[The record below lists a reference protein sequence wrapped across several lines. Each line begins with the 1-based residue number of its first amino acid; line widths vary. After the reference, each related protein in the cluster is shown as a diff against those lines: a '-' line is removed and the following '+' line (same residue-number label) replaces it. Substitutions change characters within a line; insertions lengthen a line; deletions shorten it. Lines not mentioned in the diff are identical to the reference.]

1 MKNSLQFRRIKF
13 IITALCAVV
22 LLDACNPA
30 DSSDVQPVAVNVVD
44 KIPSTIASQWAELQL
59 ALTKRTAGYTP
70 PVASRAYGLAGLTMY
85 ESVVAGM
92 PEKRSLAGQLSKLTS
107 LPTIDA
113 AKQYNYGLSLNAGQ
127 ASILRNLYAEASR
140 PQAVANKKSIDS
152 LETLI
157 ATSLRT
163 GVSQDI
169 IDRSI
174 AYGDTVARSIF
185 AWSIDDGGHQGY
197 KRNFPT
203 TYVIPVFPGAWQKTE
218 NGQSPMQP
226 YWGANRTFVT
236 ANAYIS
242 PVDPIPFST
251 STTSAYFKAYKE
263 VYDKNI
269 TLTATEKEIAVWWAD
284 NPVDTPTPPG
294 HSYSIANIAVKK
306 AGVGLG
312 KAAEAFARTGIAV
325 ADAFILCWKC
335 KYTYMNER
343 PYTMVNRMIAKWTPF
358 WPAPPFPGYM
368 SGHATQSSASAEVL
382 TAMFGEN
389 FAFTDN
395 SNEGMGIETK
405 TNTPYK
411 VRSFSSFRAAAEESA
426 MSRFYGGIHTK
437 QDNEIGLQEGKK
449 VGVNINALKFN
460 K

>member
-1 MKNSLQFRRIKF
+1 MRKLIPFRNPKLIF
-13 IITALCAVV
+13 SALCALV
-22 LLDACNPA
+22 LLNACNPS
-30 DSSDVQPVAVNVVD
+30 DSSDVQPIAENVVD

-59 ALTKRTAGYTP
+59 VLTKRTAGYTP
-70 PVASRAYGLAGLTMY
+70 PVASRAYGYAGLTMY

-92 PEKRSLAGQLSKLTS
+92 PEKKSLAGQLTKLAS
-107 LPTIDA
+107 LPTVDNT
-113 AKQYNYGLSLNAGQ
+113 KKYNYGLSLNAGQ
-127 ASILRNLYAEASR
+127 ARILRELYTESSR
-140 PQAVANKKSIDS
+140 AQAAINKKSIDS

-157 ATSLRT
+157 ASTLRT

-174 AYGDTVARSIF
+174 AYGDTVAGAIF
-185 AWSIDDGGHQGY
+185 AWSKTDGGHEGY

-226 YWGANRTFVT
+226 YWGSNRTFVA
-236 ANAYIS
+236 ANAIIT

-251 STTSAYFKAYKE
+251 STTSAYFNEYKA
-263 VYDKNI
+263 VYDKNL

-284 NPVDTPTPPG
+284 NPGDTPTPPG
-294 HSYSIANIAVKK
+294 HSYSIANIAIKK

-335 KYTYMNER
+335 KYIYMNER

-382 TAMFGEN
+382 TAVFGEN

-395 SNEGMGIETK
+395 THQGKANEAT

-411 VRSFSSFRAAAEESA
+411 IRSFSSFRAAAEESA

-449 VGVNINALKFN
+449 VGVNVNALKFN

>member
-1 MKNSLQFRRIKF
+1 
-13 IITALCAVV
+13 
-22 LLDACNPA
+22 
-30 DSSDVQPVAVNVVD
+30 
-44 KIPSTIASQWAELQL
+44 
-59 ALTKRTAGYTP
+59 
-70 PVASRAYGLAGLTMY
+70 
-85 ESVVAGM
+85 
-92 PEKRSLAGQLSKLTS
+92 
-107 LPTIDA
+107 
-113 AKQYNYGLSLNAGQ
+113 
-127 ASILRNLYAEASR
+127 
-140 PQAVANKKSIDS
+140 
-152 LETLI
+152 
-157 ATSLRT
+157 
-163 GVSQDI
+163 
-169 IDRSI
+169 
-174 AYGDTVARSIF
+174 
-185 AWSIDDGGHQGY
+185 
-197 KRNFPT
+197 
-203 TYVIPVFPGAWQKTE
+203 
-218 NGQSPMQP
+218 
-226 YWGANRTFVT
+226 
-236 ANAYIS
+236 
-242 PVDPIPFST
+242 
-251 STTSAYFKAYKE
+251 

-284 NPVDTPTPPG
+284 NPGDTPTPPG
-294 HSYSIANIAVKK
+294 HSYSIANIAIKK

>member
-1 MKNSLQFRRIKF
+1 MRKLIPFRNPKLIF
-13 IITALCAVV
+13 SALCALV
-22 LLDACNPA
+22 LLNACNPS
-30 DSSDVQPVAVNVVD
+30 DSSDVQPIAENVVD

-59 ALTKRTAGYTP
+59 VLTKRTAGYTP
-70 PVASRAYGLAGLTMY
+70 PVASRAYGYAGLTMY

-92 PEKRSLAGQLSKLTS
+92 PEKKSLAGQLTKLAS
-107 LPTIDA
+107 LPTIDNT
-113 AKQYNYGLSLNAGQ
+113 KKYNYGLSLNAGQ
-127 ASILRNLYAEASR
+127 ARILRELYTESSR
-140 PQAVANKKSIDS
+140 AQAAINKKSIDS
-152 LETLI
+152 LATLI
-157 ATSLRT
+157 ASTLRT

-174 AYGDTVARSIF
+174 AYGDTVAGAIF
-185 AWSIDDGGHQGY
+185 AWSKTDGGHEGY

-226 YWGANRTFVT
+226 YWGSNRTFVA
-236 ANAYIS
+236 ANAIIT
-242 PVDPIPFST
+242 PVDPLPFST
-251 STTSAYFKAYKE
+251 STTSAYFNEYKA
-263 VYDKNI
+263 VYDKNL

-284 NPVDTPTPPG
+284 NPGDTPTPPG

-335 KYTYMNER
+335 KFIYMNER

-382 TAMFGEN
+382 TAVFGEN

-395 SNEGMGIETK
+395 THEGKANEVV

-449 VGVNINALKFN
+449 VGININALKFN

>member
-1 MKNSLQFRRIKF
+1 MRKLIPFRHSKLILF
-13 IITALCAVV
+13 SLCAIV
-22 LLDACNPA
+22 LLNACTPSN
-30 DSSDVQPVAVNVVD
+30 SGDVQPTAVNVVD

-59 ALTKRTAGYTP
+59 VLTKRTAGYTP

-92 PEKRSLAGQLSKLTS
+92 PEKKSLAGQLTKLTS

-113 AKQYNYGLSLNAGQ
+113 TKEYNYGLSFNAGQ
-127 ASILRNLYAEASR
+127 ADILRSLYAEVSR
-140 PQAVANKKSIDS
+140 PQATINKKSIDS

-157 ATSLRT
+157 GTSLRT

-169 IDRSI
+169 VDRSI
-174 AYGDTVARSIF
+174 AYGDTIARSIF
-185 AWSIDDGGHQGY
+185 AWSKTDGGHEGY

-226 YWGANRTFVT
+226 TWGANRTFIA
-236 ANAYIS
+236 ANSTI
-242 PVDPIPFST
+242 PTIDPIPFST
-251 STTSAYFKAYKE
+251 SITSAYFSAYKE

-284 NPVDTPTPPG
+284 NPGDTSTPPG
-294 HSYSIANIAVKK
+294 HSYSIANIAIKK
-306 AGVGLG
+306 SGSGLG

-325 ADAFILCWKC
+325 TDAFINCWKC
-335 KYTYMNER
+335 KYLYMNER
-343 PYTMVNRMIAKWTPF
+343 PYTMINRMIAKWTPF

-382 TAMFGEN
+382 TALFGEN

-395 SNEGMGIETK
+395 TNEKLGVESK

-411 VRSFSSFRAAAEESA
+411 IRSFSSFRAAAEESA

-437 QDNEIGLQEGKK
+437 QDNEVGLQEGKK
-449 VGVNINALKFN
+449 VGENVNALKFN
-460 K
+460 Q